1 VLVSALTTMASF
13 GSLMVSSH
21 RGMASVGEL
30 LAISLSMALATNLIV
45 LPALLVWR
53 ESLGSRPIA
62 AS

>member
-1 VLVSALTTMASF
+1 MASF

-53 ESLGSRPIA
+53 ESLGSRPSA

>member
-1 VLVSALTTMASF
+1 M
-13 GSLMVSSH
+13 
-21 RGMASVGEL
+21 GEL

-53 ESLGSRPIA
+53 ESPRGALGA